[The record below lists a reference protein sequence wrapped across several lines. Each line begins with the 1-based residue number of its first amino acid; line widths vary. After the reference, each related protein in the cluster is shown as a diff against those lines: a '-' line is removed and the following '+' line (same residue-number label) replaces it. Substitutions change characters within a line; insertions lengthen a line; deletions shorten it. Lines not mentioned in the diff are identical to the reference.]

1 MSIFFFKQKTA
12 YEMRISDWSSDVFS
26 SDLAF
31 FTILY
36 FGEGALGSLLIL
48 SQVVLSLQLGF
59 AVIPLIHFNS
69 DRAGMGEYTIKLWVK
84 ILAWI
89 SAVIIVA
96 LNVKL
101 VVESI
106 GGWVGEAENPVYLYI
121 FVVPLAVVIG
131 ALLLYVTFG
140 PLIQRERRHRKNIPH
155 GEAVSIA
162 HPDKL
167 ELRKIALTIDFSRN
181 DRDTIRYA
189 LMQGGKEASYLLIH
203 IVESAGAHY
212 LGGEIRDFETRS
224 DEENIQRYVEDIR
237 QLGYEADYRIG
248 YGRTAKAIARVIQ
261 EDNCDFL
268 VMGAHGHRWLKDILL
283 GTTVDA
289 VRHLVKVPVLIVRKE
304 E

>member
-1 MSIFFFKQKTA
+1 
-12 YEMRISDWSSDVFS
+12 MRISDWSSDVCS
-26 SDLAF
+26 SDLTRMLAIVSAF

-59 AVIPLIHFNS
+59 AVIPRIHFNS

-131 ALLLYVTFG
+131 ALMLYVTFG
-140 PLIQRERRHRKNIPH
+140 PLIQIGR
-155 GEAVSIA
+155 A
-162 HPDKL
+162 H
-167 ELRKIALTIDFSRN
+167 
-181 DRDTIRYA
+181 
-189 LMQGGKEASYLLIH
+189 
-203 IVESAGAHY
+203 V
-212 LGGEIRDFETRS
+212 
-224 DEENIQRYVEDIR
+224 
-237 QLGYEADYRIG
+237 
-248 YGRTAKAIARVIQ
+248 
-261 EDNCDFL
+261 
-268 VMGAHGHRWLKDILL
+268 
-283 GTTVDA
+283 
-289 VRHLVKVPVLIVRKE
+289 
-304 E
+304 

>member
-1 MSIFFFKQKTA
+1 
-12 YEMRISDWSSDVFS
+12 
-26 SDLAF
+26 
-31 FTILY
+31 
-36 FGEGALGSLLIL
+36 
-48 SQVVLSLQLGF
+48 
-59 AVIPLIHFNS
+59 
-69 DRAGMGEYTIKLWVK
+69 MGEYTIKLWVK

-167 ELRKIALTIDFSRN
+167 ELRSEEHTSELQS
-181 DRDTIRYA
+181 
-189 LMQGGKEASYLLIH
+189 LMRTSY
-203 IVESAGAHY
+203 
-212 LGGEIRDFETRS
+212 
-224 DEENIQRYVEDIR
+224 
-237 QLGYEADYRIG
+237 
-248 YGRTAKAIARVIQ
+248 
-261 EDNCDFL
+261 
-268 VMGAHGHRWLKDILL
+268 
-283 GTTVDA
+283 
-289 VRHLVKVPVLIVRKE
+289 
-304 E
+304 